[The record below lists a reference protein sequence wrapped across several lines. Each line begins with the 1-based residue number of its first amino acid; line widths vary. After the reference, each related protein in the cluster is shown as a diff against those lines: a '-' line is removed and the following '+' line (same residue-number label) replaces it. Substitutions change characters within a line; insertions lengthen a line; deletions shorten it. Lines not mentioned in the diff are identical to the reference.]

1 MQGKIICVHQNN
13 PTEITGINT
22 LNRRKVKG
30 ITERDYRKKTNEDLT
45 TDKIGVRTQIEINKQ
60 VNK

>member
-1 MQGKIICVHQNN
+1 MQGKIICVHQSN

-30 ITERDYRKKTNEDLT
+30 RTERLQKE
-45 TDKIGVRTQIEINKQ
+45 NK
-60 VNK
+60 

>member
-30 ITERDYRKKTNEDLT
+30 ITERETTERKQM
-45 TDKIGVRTQIEINKQ
+45 KI
-60 VNK
+60 